1 MKKVF
6 LLLLFVSVYLN
17 SSAQLEKWEVCSPTG
32 FETTLSGSF
41 AEMRR
46 NHFHG
51 GLDFRTNGEENKP
64 IYAVADGYVA
74 RVTINRASYGK
85 CVQIA
90 HPNGYTTIYG
100 HLNGFVPRLDSLV
113 KAKQYA
119 EKKYEIEIDFE
130 PTDFVVKK
138 GDQFAISGNTGASGG
153 PHLHFEIRKT
163 DDQTLQN
170 PLLLNKYFGF
180 VDTRAPRINGVK
192 IYGLDNE
199 GRVNGLK
206 EQRFP
211 VIVNKARQRV
221 LKGGQNIYAWGK
233 LGFAVKAVDLMTN
246 TSFTYTPRNLKL
258 FVDDVLISDVTISN
272 IKFSDTRALNCFIDY
287 AQQVSTGEF
296 YMKSFRE
303 KNMPLHL
310 HDGLSGTFFID
321 KERDY
326 KVKYVVTDDFG
337 NTNQLEFTIHGKKTS
352 WDHSAVPADSLI
364 QCGEARFIVKKDFCL
379 QLPDNALYTDVPENY
394 AQIPSSYSGFYS
406 DVHQI
411 GSRYTPLHCFCDL
424 SIRVTHDTLADKKK
438 YYIAKV
444 SDKGL
449 PVGAILANYTNG
461 FLVGRSNTFG
471 KFAVA
476 ADVTKPTILP
486 VHTKNLPNQP
496 FLRFKI
502 NDTQSGI
509 ASYDGYIDGK
519 WVMFEFD
526 YKTRLITFWMD
537 KGLVEKNKDHTLKL
551 VVKDYCGN
559 VAEYN
564 TQIYW

>member
-1 MKKVF
+1 MKRIFF
-6 LLLLFVSVYLN
+6 LLVFVVVYLN
-17 SSAQLEKWEVCSPTG
+17 SSAQFEKWEVCSPTG

-51 GLDFRTNGEENKP
+51 GLDFRTDGEENKP
-64 IYAVADGYVA
+64 IYAVADGYVS
-74 RVTINRASYGK
+74 RITINRASYGK
-85 CVQIA
+85 CVHIA
-90 HPNGYTTIYG
+90 HPNGYTSVYG

-119 EKKYEIEIDFE
+119 QKSYEVDLDFSPE
-130 PTDFVVKK
+130 DYVVKK
-138 GDQFAISGNTGASGG
+138 GEQFAISGNTGASAG
-153 PHLHFEIRKT
+153 PHLHFEIRRT
-163 DDQTLQN
+163 SDQALQN

-199 GRVNGLK
+199 GRVNDLK
-206 EQRFP
+206 EQKFP

-221 LKGGQNIYAWGK
+221 LKGGQNINAWGK
-233 LGFAVKAVDLMTN
+233 LGFAVKAIDLMTN
-246 TSFTYTPRNLKL
+246 TSFSYTPRNLKL
-258 FVDDVLISDVTISN
+258 YVDDVLISDVTITD

-296 YMKSFRE
+296 YMKSYKE

-310 HDGLSGTFFID
+310 HDALSGTFFID
-321 KERDY
+321 QERDY

-337 NTNQLEFTIHGKKTS
+337 NKDQLSFTIHGKKTTWNKS
-352 WDHSAVPADSLI
+352 QVDADSLI
-364 QCGEARFIVKKDFCL
+364 HCGEARFIVKKDFCL

-394 AQIPSSYSGFYS
+394 AQTSSSFSGFYS

-411 GSRYTPLHCFCDL
+411 GSRYTPLHCFCDI
-424 SIRVTHDTLADKKK
+424 SIRVTKDSLEDKSK

-449 PVGAILANYTNG
+449 PAGAILANYVNG
-461 FLVGRSNTFG
+461 YVVGRSNTFG

-476 ADVTKPTILP
+476 ADVTKPVILP
-486 VHTKNLPNQP
+486 VHTKNLPAQP

-509 ASYDGYIDGK
+509 ASYDAYIDGK

-537 KGLVEKNKDHTLKL
+537 KNLVEKNKNHSLRL
-551 VVKDYCGN
+551 VVKDNCGN